1 MFDTVFGNVF
11 HVLYLYCILRPHALC
26 SVCAC
31 SHENTMATG
40 NVRMPCFQTGSLGV
54 EEGLATNQISR
65 PLGLSH
71 TARRQGATRETDGQ
85 VAKTKAQHCTLKGR
99 RHAVLREEG
108 TQENNNILI
117 EDSRKPEHR
126 EGENSIWKALP
137 HKLKQIAVEASRLER
152 FRLTQTRLPR
162 HQKPASSTKRHKL
175 GIATLKK
182 IDLHF
187 TTT

>member
-1 MFDTVFGNVF
+1 
-11 HVLYLYCILRPHALC
+11 
-26 SVCAC
+26 
-31 SHENTMATG
+31 MATG

-65 PLGLSH
+65 PLG
-71 TARRQGATRETDGQ
+71 RQGATRETDGQ

-117 EDSRKPEHR
+117 ADSRKPEHR

-137 HKLKQIAVEASRLER
+137 HKLKEIAVEASRLER

-162 HQKPASSTKRHKL
+162 HQKPASSTKTHKL

-182 IDLHF
+182 TISTSRPRDRLQSLRPTALNQAGLGF
-187 TTT
+187 A